1 MQSSGC
7 PHGPS
12 HIHICGQGHAGF
24 TQLLWSPQAA
34 NLLLLPPLGSLI
46 LEPDLHPSFWEVDP
60 GCQLAADVNVWVV
73 GKVEDLLQLMQL
85 LGGEGGSNPPLAL
98 PPFCMGEGPSW
109 VSGLDV
115 ST

>member
-1 MQSSGC
+1 M
-7 PHGPS
+7 S
-12 HIHICGQGHAGF
+12 HTWSQGHGGWG
-24 TQLLWSPQAA
+24 LRKGWLY
-34 NLLLLPPLGSLI
+34 
-46 LEPDLHPSFWEVDP
+46 LHPSFWEVDP